1 MNAFGEALTTIM
13 QERGIGTLDELVA
26 LMGQQPEDCSEATV
40 EIVLACMEAPS
51 ARDKPR
57 VSSAFWQCLGGA
69 LGLTAEETVEGLL
82 FPFIADEP

>member
-13 QERGIGTLDELVA
+13 HDRGIDTLDELVA
-26 LMGQQPEDCSEATV
+26 LMRQQPKDCPEATV
-40 EIVLACMEAPS
+40 ETVLACMEAPS

-57 VSSAFWQCLGGA
+57 VSPAFWQCLGGA